1 MILPR
6 VNEAEGN
13 LKKRR
18 EGPYGGVGVLP
29 YRGEEGGF
37 FFFFFF
43 PSYTKRSLLLL
54 MYNIAFLL
62 FNKSLNK
69 SFIGISMTV
78 TIP

>member
-1 MILPR
+1 VILPR

-29 YRGEEGGF
+29 YRGEEGVF
-37 FFFFFF
+37 FFFFLTRKGVYFF
-43 PSYTKRSLLLL
+43 L

-62 FNKSLNK
+62 FNRSLNK
-69 SFIGISMTV
+69 PLIGIYMSV
-78 TIP
+78 TIR

>member
-1 MILPR
+1 VILPR

-29 YRGEEGGF
+29 YRGEEGVC
-37 FFFFFF
+37 FFFFF
-43 PSYTKRSLLLL
+43 PSYTKRSLILL
-54 MYNIAFLL
+54 MYNVAFLL
-62 FNKSLNK
+62 INKYLNK
-69 SFIGISMTV
+69 SFIGIYMIV

>member
-1 MILPR
+1 MGVWVYYLI
-6 VNEAEGN
+6 EG
-13 LKKRR
+13 RR
-18 EGPYGGVGVLP
+18 GV
-29 YRGEEGGF
+29 